1 MQAVEVVLFI
11 VVAALALSLVAYLVI
26 PRLRTG
32 VRAPMPRAPEPAPRA
47 VAATEMICPTCGRE
61 YPAGLKFCPA
71 DARPLVPSANAQGG
85 AGVGLACPVCKRS
98 FDGGKRF
105 CPYDAEELAPVT
117 APMAARRTPR
127 AAGPPGLAH
136 VLGKIC
142 PHCSKRYESEATFCG
157 RDGAE
162 LVSIN

>member
-26 PRLRTG
+26 PRLRAG
-32 VRAPMPRAPEPAPRA
+32 GRAPAPRLPEA
-47 VAATEMICPTCGRE
+47 SPRPVAPAAEMVCPTCGRE
-61 YPAGLKFCPA
+61 YPAGLKYCPA
-71 DARPLVPSANAQGG
+71 DARPLVPSANAVGS
-85 AGVGLACPVCKRS
+85 AAVGLACPVCKRA
-98 FDGGKRF
+98 FDGGKKF
-105 CPYDAEELAPVT
+105 CPYDAEELVQA
-117 APMAARRTPR
+117 ASSQARRAR
-127 AAGPPGLAH
+127 AGGPPGLAH

>member
-1 MQAVEVVLFI
+1 
-11 VVAALALSLVAYLVI
+11 
-26 PRLRTG
+26 
-32 VRAPMPRAPEPAPRA
+32 
-47 VAATEMICPTCGRE
+47 
-61 YPAGLKFCPA
+61 
-71 DARPLVPSANAQGG
+71 
-85 AGVGLACPVCKRS
+85 VCKRS

-162 LVSIN
+162 LVPIN

>member
-26 PRLRTG
+26 PRLRPS
-32 VRAPMPRAPEPAPRA
+32 VRSPVPRAPDPAPRMA
-47 VAATEMICPTCGRE
+47 SATEMVCPTCGRE
-61 YPAGLKFCPA
+61 YPAGLKYCPA
-71 DARPLVPSANAQGG
+71 DARPLVPSANAQG
-85 AGVGLACPVCKRS
+85 AGGGGLVCPVCRRS

-117 APMAARRTPR
+117 APATRRAPR
-127 AAGPPGLAH
+127 AAGSPPGLAH

-157 RDGAE
+157 RDGSE

>member
-32 VRAPMPRAPEPAPRA
+32 VRPPVARAPEPAPRP
-47 VAATEMICPTCGRE
+47 VAANEMICPTCGRE
-61 YPAGLKFCPA
+61 YPSGLKFCPA

-85 AGVGLACPVCKRS
+85 AGVGLVCPVCKRS

-117 APMAARRTPR
+117 SPMAARRNPR

-142 PHCSKRYESEATFCG
+142 PHCSQRYESEATFCG

>member
-32 VRAPMPRAPEPAPRA
+32 INPPAPRVPEPAPRA
-47 VAATEMICPTCGRE
+47 VAATEMVCPTCGRE
-61 YPAGLKFCPA
+61 YPSGLKFCPA
-71 DARPLVPSANAQGG
+71 DARPLVPSTNAQGAAG
-85 AGVGLACPVCKRS
+85 AGLVCPVCKRA
-98 FDGGKRF
+98 FDRGKRF
-105 CPYDAEELAPVT
+105 CPYDAEELAPIA
-117 APMAARRTPR
+117 APPAARRVPR
-127 AAGPPGLAH
+127 TGGPPGLAH

-157 RDGAE
+157 RDGSE
-162 LVSIN
+162 LVPIN

>member
-1 MQAVEVVLFI
+1 
-11 VVAALALSLVAYLVI
+11 
-26 PRLRTG
+26 
-32 VRAPMPRAPEPAPRA
+32 
-47 VAATEMICPTCGRE
+47 
-61 YPAGLKFCPA
+61 
-71 DARPLVPSANAQGG
+71 
-85 AGVGLACPVCKRS
+85 VCKRS

-127 AAGPPGLAH
+127 AGGPPGLAH